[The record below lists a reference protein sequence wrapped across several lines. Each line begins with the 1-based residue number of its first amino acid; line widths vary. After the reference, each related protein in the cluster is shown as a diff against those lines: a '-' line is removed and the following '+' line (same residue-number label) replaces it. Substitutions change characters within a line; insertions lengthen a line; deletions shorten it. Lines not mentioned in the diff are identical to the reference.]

1 MRLRSAGLP
10 LLFIFGLLAVPLAGP
25 MGTTAPL
32 AVSYA
37 VRFARVPG
45 TGDGREGDDHDF
57 MAGEPSAQK
66 RNAR

>member
-1 MRLRSAGLP
+1 MPQTYILAIP
-10 LLFIFGLLAVPLAGP
+10 LDGP
-25 MGTTAPL
+25 TPTTVPL

>member
-1 MRLRSAGLP
+1 MWVASYGVMP
-10 LLFIFGLLAVPLAGP
+10 HTYSLAVPLAGP
-25 MGTTAPL
+25 RGTTAPL

-37 VRFARVPG
+37 VRLARVPG